1 MILRKILI
9 ILAALTLLPAP
20 CMGLDKKLLAAAQM
34 QELAEAAP
42 DFTLIGPSGKKL
54 ALREKRGHVVIIHIW
69 ATWCK
74 PCKDEFPLFERLYM
88 EFKERGVVFLPVAID
103 ANADIKEI
111 TAFAKALGATFDV
124 YLAGTGDITDKYW
137 TWGVPVTYLVD
148 KKGSMVARALGPRD
162 WGSDN
167 VRELIEALLSEP

>member
-1 MILRKILI
+1 
-9 ILAALTLLPAP
+9 
-20 CMGLDKKLLAAAQM
+20 MGFDKKLLAEAGM

-54 ALREKRGHVVIIHIW
+54 LLRENRGKVVIIHVW

-74 PCKDEFPLFERLYM
+74 PCKDEFPLFEKLHKD
-88 EFKERGVVFLPVAID
+88 FKERGVVFLPVAID

-124 YLAGTGDITDKYW
+124 YLAATGDITDKYW

-162 WGSDN
+162 WGSDS
-167 VRELIEALLSEP
+167 VRTLIQALIDEP